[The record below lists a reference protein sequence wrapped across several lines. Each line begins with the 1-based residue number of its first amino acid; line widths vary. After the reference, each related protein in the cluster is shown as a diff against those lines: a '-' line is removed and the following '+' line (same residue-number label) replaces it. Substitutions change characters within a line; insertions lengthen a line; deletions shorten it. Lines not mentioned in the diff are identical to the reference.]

1 MIKAIYEKPT
11 TNNIFRGE
19 RLKVFPLELQISFMN
34 IDIEILNK
42 I

>member
-19 RLKVFPLELQISFMN
+19 RLQVFPLELQIMSTFATSS
-34 IDIEILNK
+34 K
-42 I
+42 Y